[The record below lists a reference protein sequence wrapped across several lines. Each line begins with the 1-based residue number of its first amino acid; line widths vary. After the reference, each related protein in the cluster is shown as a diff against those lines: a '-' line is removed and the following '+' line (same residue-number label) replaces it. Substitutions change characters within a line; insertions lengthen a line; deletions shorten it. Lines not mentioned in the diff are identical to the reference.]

1 MLRHAGWAAIRA
13 GLPSGRSGKVRSDS
27 GSPSV
32 ARAVG
37 APSGT
42 GGPEQVYN
50 GSWQAIALGRSTSSS
65 TTWPPTKRKPSAHS
79 WSIIRRCGCTSRRP
93 IRRGSTTSSFG
104 FRRSR
109 WFRWRDTNDA
119 VQYVGDPAEVD
130 AISHHNRIHL
140 AIVELMSFPT
150 GPSVHNEKASA
161 LTIVKLRDTSPEAV
175 IASFGDE
182 EKIRESLG
190 TLPAEVSRP
199 LPTITASGER
209 TNGPAKANNM
219 NGILW
224 LLMWVDE
231 VTAGDIRRTNG
242 TNTLQVIRRST
253 VMTSHYPLRVRI
265 ALSWLGGRD

>member
-1 MLRHAGWAAIRA
+1 MEPAALKQA
-13 GLPSGRSGKVRSDS
+13 
-27 GSPSV
+27 
-32 ARAVG
+32 
-37 APSGT
+37 
-42 GGPEQVYN
+42 YN

-79 WSIIRRCGCTSRRP
+79 WSIIRRGGCTSRRP

-119 VQYVGDPAEVD
+119 VWYVGDPAEVD

-190 TLPAEVSRP
+190 TLPAEVSLR
-199 LPTITASGER
+199 LSHYYRLRREDKRTCEGKQYEWHSRSADVGSMKELLAATRRRHERYESDTGYRAKYRYDVALSFAGEDR
-209 TNGPAKANNM
+209 AELAGRQ
-219 NGILW
+219 GFD
-224 LLMWVDE
+224 DE
-231 VTAGDIRRTNG
+231 RGVSRA
-242 TNTLQVIRRST
+242 RRSQ
-253 VMTSHYPLRVRI
+253 S
-265 ALSWLGGRD
+265 RDSCRER